1 MSPEQHEN
9 TAPYVLGALS
19 ELEARAFERHL
30 ERCAEC
36 RAQVEL
42 LRPAVDALAEGVDP
56 VEPPPG
62 LRRELMRRVAEE
74 APADAPQTARRAA
87 PKSAPAHRFRG
98 LLTAVRPAVAV
109 AAAALAALAGVA
121 GYGLGRGDEEGR
133 TLTATVDRDR
143 VGRAAANL
151 SLPGDDA
158 APALLRVRGLP
169 LPAERRVYEV
179 WVLRGG
185 RAEPASVFT
194 VRADGTAEVP
204 VPQDLERAQAVMV
217 TREREGGAVSPTERP
232 VITVRLD

>member
-1 MSPEQHEN
+1 MSDEPHEN
-9 TAPYVLGALS
+9 TAPYLLGALS

-30 ERCAEC
+30 EGCTEC
-36 RAQVEL
+36 RAEVEL

-62 LRRELMRRVAEE
+62 LRRDLMRRVAEE
-74 APADAPQTARRAA
+74 APPDASETARRAG
-87 PKSAPAHRFRG
+87 SAPAWARRLRG
-98 LLTAVRPAVAV
+98 LLTPVRPAIAV

-121 GYGLGRGDEEGR
+121 GYGLGRGGEEGR

-151 SLPGDDA
+151 NLPGDDA

-169 LPAERRVYEV
+169 LPGERRVYEV

-204 VPQDLERAQAVMV
+204 VPQDLDRAQAVMV
-217 TREREGGAVSPTERP
+217 TREREGGAVSPSERR
-232 VITVRLD
+232 VMRVRLD